1 MGSSHLSLT
10 PSALTIIACILHLV
24 VSEAPPLWQ
33 LMPKGGEEKRRYH
46 IQGELAYVDIK
57 TMHVHVYHF
66 MSYALGIG
74 YYLNSMSYACGQLFV
89 IFCGLNY
96 VCYV

>member
-1 MGSSHLSLT
+1 MWTLR
-10 PSALTIIACILHLV
+10 PCMCMFTILC
-24 VSEAPPLWQ
+24 
-33 LMPKGGEEKRRYH
+33 R
-46 IQGELAYVDIK
+46 
-57 TMHVHVYHF
+57 MHYF

-96 VCYV
+96 V

>member
-1 MGSSHLSLT
+1 V
-10 PSALTIIACILHLV
+10 AIDA
-24 VSEAPPLWQ
+24 
-33 LMPKGGEEKRRYH
+33 KGGEKREETKEKLSYSGGACLWTLRPCMCMFTILFR
-46 IQGELAYVDIK
+46 
-57 TMHVHVYHF
+57 MHYF

-96 VCYV
+96 V